1 MFESSQ
7 GTSIAGLPLK
17 LYNNDHWLCWIAP
30 VPYDCYNGLQLGG
43 DFEDTV
49 CKRGEYAYIYR
60 FMFGFA
66 PLCVGFTI
74 MLYAMY
80 LVYDA
85 VLRTE
90 KATDKY
96 ITPQFNIS
104 DASSQERKFAAAAKH
119 NRKRSRKV
127 AKQCLYFVGAFWLA
141 FGFSVLG
148 FVIMAAGI
156 VDGVLFDSIH
166 ICVVTTVPLQGFC
179 NVFIY
184 LRPRYEHFRRRY
196 KDLTSWQI
204 WAKIVRESLDNNGW
218 CNSCAVGCCSSDNRI
233 MNEVPIS
240 KQPLSQVSSIK
251 ESSGHEVV
259 TSIAEYV
266 IADGND
272 QNVLENND
280 EEEIDDDAI
289 DDVNHNVDTESVQ
302 EVERRMS
309 DLSRQPLR
317 RIRRLSDRLSS
328 PFGNIAFPRAS
339 FYGHADVDGGDI
351 ISDQEDQRRDNNDVG
366 SGCEGSQQ
374 ERALQVQEQYQ
385 QHGRTCEGNPEEI
398 FSEDSLEQTE

>member
-1 MFESSQ
+1 
-7 GTSIAGLPLK
+7 
-17 LYNNDHWLCWIAP
+17 
-30 VPYDCYNGLQLGG
+30 
-43 DFEDTV
+43 
-49 CKRGEYAYIYR
+49 
-60 FMFGFA
+60 
-66 PLCVGFTI
+66 
-74 MLYAMY
+74 
-80 LVYDA
+80 
-85 VLRTE
+85 
-90 KATDKY
+90 
-96 ITPQFNIS
+96 
-104 DASSQERKFAAAAKH
+104 
-119 NRKRSRKV
+119 
-127 AKQCLYFVGAFWLA
+127 
-141 FGFSVLG
+141 
-148 FVIMAAGI
+148 
-156 VDGVLFDSIH
+156 
-166 ICVVTTVPLQGFC
+166 
-179 NVFIY
+179 
-184 LRPRYEHFRRRY
+184 
-196 KDLTSWQI
+196 
-204 WAKIVRESLDNNGW
+204 
-218 CNSCAVGCCSSDNRI
+218 

-280 EEEIDDDAI
+280 EEEFDDDAI

-351 ISDQEDQRRDNNDVG
+351 ISDQEDQRRDNNDIG